1 MGKLLTNHDN
11 NKINQQIIKN
21 QHYQQAMKENQNKQI
36 KLNTKTK
43 KESKRLLI
51 N

>member
-21 QHYQQAMKENQNKQI
+21 QHDQQAMKENQNKTI
-36 KLNTKTK
+36 KIEEREL
-43 KESKRLLI
+43 EILI
-51 N
+51 D